1 MKEFIVLVHIFINFI
16 CDSQSI
22 NLQIIE
28 EIKKEYILVQ
38 S

>member
-1 MKEFIVLVHIFINFI
+1 MKEFIALMHIFINFI
-16 CDSQSI
+16 CDSQST

-28 EIKKEYILVQ
+28 EIKKEYILVK